1 MYQSLTGITKEKDT
15 LRERRGSLK
24 MESSSVK
31 TGNVRVA
38 TTKTATTTSENNWFY
53 EENNSSARASRF
65 IVHFFDVHCTTNK
78 PPNATLYGGRE
89 HSRATFFFLFLK
101 LD

>member
-1 MYQSLTGITKEKDT
+1 MTKEKDT
-15 LRERRGSLK
+15 SSERRGSLK

-38 TTKTATTTSENNWFY
+38 TTKTATTTSKNNWFMSKQHHAFKY
-53 EENNSSARASRF
+53 ISLTSTARLSDLKR
-65 IVHFFDVHCTTNK
+65 
-78 PPNATLYGGRE
+78 PNATLYGGHE
-89 HSRATFFFLFLK
+89 HTRAKFSLIFLK